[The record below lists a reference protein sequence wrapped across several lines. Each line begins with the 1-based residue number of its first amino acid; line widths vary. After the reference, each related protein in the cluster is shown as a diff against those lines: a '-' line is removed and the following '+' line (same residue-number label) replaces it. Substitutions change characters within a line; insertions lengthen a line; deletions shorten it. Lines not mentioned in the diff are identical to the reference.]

1 MTIGMFYIRYIC
13 ILLQSYKLRL
23 STFCWWAYLDWK
35 AIYTNIPNITTHVFA
50 PQIWVSSPKSI
61 VLLKEW
67 DLKEYLLR
75 ITLLYSQ
82 IMWATSSTVF
92 VFFENAQWTTECK
105 IKFEQYTRVSFLGSH
120 VHVIKIT
127 SLGCHVN
134 N

>member
-75 ITLLYSQ
+75 ITLLRSQ
-82 IMWATSSTVF
+82 IMSYQFNCIRIFWECAI
-92 VFFENAQWTTECK
+92 TTECK
-105 IKFEQYTRVSFLGSH
+105 IKFEHQTRVSFLGSH